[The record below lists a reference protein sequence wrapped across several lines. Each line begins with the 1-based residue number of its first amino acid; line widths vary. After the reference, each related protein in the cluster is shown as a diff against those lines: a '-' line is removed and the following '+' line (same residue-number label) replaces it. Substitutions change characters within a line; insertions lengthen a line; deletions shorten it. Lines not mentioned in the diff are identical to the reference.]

1 MSYSAKKLSSLKLLQ
16 NKLSKSN
23 SLSPKSV
30 TAYIKELDKEAKQ
43 DIKKLSNLDE
53 DNPANLKNVSPSD
66 EICDFKNVGDL
77 SNISFSPNNSFFEVV
92 SEEEEKDDENE
103 VIDAANEEKLLF
115 PLDLEKEEEEGDEDD
130 DVFVSLNNLSIELV
144 MNEIQLEKER
154 IHMSQTEFNKLKN
167 EYLQNLSRIRE
178 SACEQLLQLRLE
190 EKTNQ
195 EIEQERLEER
205 KKADSEEILKA
216 EQEYMRE
223 VEIKREEILKEV
235 EALTVEEEKR
245 KLHNQELIDKLHED
259 VKALE
264 VKLGSIQVEAR
275 DLGCGEDLIKIVF
288 EELPSIYEVTKKD
301 LSKLN
306 RFSSKGEG
314 IAAISRRLEEGF
326 KILDNIQRLLD
337 TRKEQRVAN
346 KGNSEQVE
354 ATSPVSQQFPESSAP
369 PPEYDTHKSKSVSK
383 GNEAVTDRAQSP
395 SHISVSKESNPILR
409 EAENFYLSLKA
420 KFNSISEAANETREN
435 ANLRPLLS
443 RAVGIIN
450 TLSNEKY
457 DSSNKGKLQQLLNLL
472 NGRPCTIGSD
482 YVSTQNNA
490 SAQAF
495 VKEQLAIRIISL
507 GHDKQVATMG
517 IYASLVV
524 RIWQLYPEVGELILF
539 KLYETCPFLVPLPV
553 RRYPS
558 QTDEEF
564 NRSIGIRHK
573 EGGIQEPVDKYLTRM
588 GAAAQF
594 YGRIISVQVE
604 NHPHGIQEGWKWIA
618 RTLSMPPQPSI
629 TASLLSGFL
638 STAGAPLL
646 NQYGKQFTK
655 LLQFI
660 CIIYL
665 PEIERDVLE
674 GGQSD
679 IVSLKVLLEQ
689 YQQTNSLPQVIN

>member
-1 MSYSAKKLSSLKLLQ
+1 
-16 NKLSKSN
+16 
-23 SLSPKSV
+23 
-30 TAYIKELDKEAKQ
+30 
-43 DIKKLSNLDE
+43 
-53 DNPANLKNVSPSD
+53 
-66 EICDFKNVGDL
+66 
-77 SNISFSPNNSFFEVV
+77 
-92 SEEEEKDDENE
+92 
-103 VIDAANEEKLLF
+103 
-115 PLDLEKEEEEGDEDD
+115 
-130 DVFVSLNNLSIELV
+130 
-144 MNEIQLEKER
+144 
-154 IHMSQTEFNKLKN
+154 
-167 EYLQNLSRIRE
+167 
-178 SACEQLLQLRLE
+178 
-190 EKTNQ
+190 
-195 EIEQERLEER
+195 
-205 KKADSEEILKA
+205 
-216 EQEYMRE
+216 MRE

-235 EALTVEEEKR
+235 EAVTVEEEKR
-245 KLHNQELIDKLHED
+245 ILHNQELINKLHED

-264 VKLGSIQVEAR
+264 IKLSSIQVEAR

-337 TRKEQRVAN
+337 TRKEQRVSN
-346 KGNSEQVE
+346 KGNLEQVE

-369 PPEYDTHKSKSVSK
+369 PPEYDTQRTKSVSK
-383 GNEAVTDRAQSP
+383 
-395 SHISVSKESNPILR
+395 
-409 EAENFYLSLKA
+409 
-420 KFNSISEAANETREN
+420 EAANETREN

-573 EGGIQEPVDKYLTRM
+573 EG
-588 GAAAQF
+588 
-594 YGRIISVQVE
+594 VE

-660 CIIYL
+660 CTIYL

-689 YQQTNSLPQVIN
+689 YQQTNSLPQVPEGYKLLL